1 MNYALLKSKRV
12 MYSITQKALG
22 EKLGLCEKTMN
33 KKECS
38 DINLF
43 TADEMLMIKDELHLS
58 LEEFDSI
65 FFDNKLTKNY
75 NNNNIGN
82 I

>member
-1 MNYALLKSKRV
+1 MNNALLKSKRV

-58 LEEFDSI
+58 FEEFNAI
-65 FFDNKLTKNY
+65 FF
-75 NNNNIGN
+75 
-82 I
+82 